1 MMMMMI
7 MMMVMVMM
15 MTMMMA
21 TMMMMVVMVM
31 MVKTFGTETLD
42 IAPQRPILM
51 NSPSKQG
58 NKLRSQQRKYQNI
71 QNKEKSSDQEKTN
84 YSWSNS
90 IIKQSAQIKC
100 HNPRT

>member
-1 MMMMMI
+1 
-7 MMMVMVMM
+7 MVMM

-42 IAPQRPILM
+42 IAPQRLILM

-58 NKLRSQQRKYQNI
+58 NKLGSKQGKNQKN
-71 QNKEKSSDQEKTN
+71 QNKEKSSDQYRESIKT
-84 YSWSNS
+84 
-90 IIKQSAQIKC
+90 IKTRKKAWIK
-100 HNPRT
+100 RRQTILGATA

>member
-1 MMMMMI
+1 MMMMI

-58 NKLRSQQRKYQNI
+58 NKLGSKQGKNQNN
-71 QNKEKSSDQEKTN
+71 QNNETN

-90 IIKQSAQIKC
+90 TIKQSAQTKC
-100 HNPRT
+100 HNPWMQP